1 MGGHASRQKYNLL
14 KMNCFCSVQTVNRSV
29 SAFYDILLSIIMLLN
44 IVHWTFGILCVWN
57 IFGKCGS
64 HSIYFVIINHN
75 WGLGWIS
82 GVYYIVFHC
91 GGQSVYQY
99 YLNLH
104 LELSIV
110 SSQWG
115 NSILFLQTAPAW
127 EDVWF
132 RDAGRTRK
140 RIVQR
145 YNSISLI
152 KTKVITPINPLI
164 GIAARI

>member
-14 KMNCFCSVQTVNRSV
+14 KMNCFCSVKTVNRSV
-29 SAFYDILLSIIMLLN
+29 SAFYDILLSII
-44 IVHWTFGILCVWN
+44 ICFWILSTGHLVFSVCEISLANVEA
-57 IFGKCGS
+57 IQFIS
-64 HSIYFVIINHN
+64 SLSINC
-75 WGLGWIS
+75 GLGWIS

-132 RDAGRTRK
+132 LD
-140 RIVQR
+140 
-145 YNSISLI
+145 
-152 KTKVITPINPLI
+152 
-164 GIAARI
+164 AARKDCPEIQFYKSHLNKSYHTN

>member
-29 SAFYDILLSIIMLLN
+29 SAFYDILLSSIMLLN
-44 IVHWTFGILCVWN
+44 ILHWTFGVLYVCEISLANVEA
-57 IFGKCGS
+57 IQ
-64 HSIYFVIINHN
+64 SISSLSIN

-115 NSILFLQTAPAW
+115 NSNLFLQTAPAW

-132 RDAGRTRK
+132 LPRRRQKQKG
-140 RIVQR
+140 IVQR
-145 YNSISLI
+145 FNSVSLI
-152 KTKVITPINPLI
+152 
-164 GIAARI
+164 

>member
-29 SAFYDILLSIIMLLN
+29 SAFYDILLSNIMLLN
-44 IVHWTFGILCVWN
+44 ILHWTFGVLYVCEISLANVEA
-57 IFGKCGS
+57 IQFIS
-64 HSIYFVIINHN
+64 SLSIN

-132 RDAGRTRK
+132 RDADSKRK

-145 YNSISLI
+145 YNSVSLI
-152 KTKVITPINPLI
+152 
-164 GIAARI
+164 